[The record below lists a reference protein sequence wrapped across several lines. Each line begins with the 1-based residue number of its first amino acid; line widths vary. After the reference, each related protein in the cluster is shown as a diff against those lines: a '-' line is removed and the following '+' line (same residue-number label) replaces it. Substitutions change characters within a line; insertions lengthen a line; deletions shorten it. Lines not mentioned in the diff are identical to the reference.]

1 VRVIWLLALLCV
13 SCGGRSLPGD
23 VELFSGYLVS
33 GCWEQTQGLAP
44 WSPDVPCAA
53 ADGRCR
59 LDLLL
64 LESEPLADACQA
76 EDALPTSSDL
86 FPAAAP
92 PGTGVTVSAVELE
105 GRQLAAR
112 ICQVTGKCTESDPD
126 CVACGEGLVLVP
138 VPH

>member
-1 VRVIWLLALLCV
+1 MMRVLWLLALLCV
-13 SCGGRSLPGD
+13 SCGGRSLPGE

-33 GCWEQTQGLAP
+33 GCWEQTQGLPP

-53 ADGRCR
+53 ADDGRCR
-59 LDLLL
+59 LDLLA

-76 EDALPTSSDL
+76 EDASRTSSDL
-86 FPAAAP
+86 FPAAAAP
-92 PGTGVTVSAVELE
+92 P
-105 GRQLAAR
+105 RAAR

-138 VPH
+138 VPQ